1 PHVFGGDETKTWDQ
15 LKQEEKLSSKA
26 ALLLDSVISN
36 GPSLQVAYQL
46 QKKVAKVGFD
56 WEAVQDIWDKFTEE
70 KVEFLEAL
78 EKENASAM
86 EEEFGDMLF
95 VLANISK
102 HYQINPEVALGRVN
116 QKDRKST
123 RLNSSHVSISY
134 AVFCL

>member
-1 PHVFGGDETKTWDQ
+1 HTSYSLCFCSPIPQQLTSTLFPYTTLFRSHPHVFGGDETKTWDQ
-15 LKQEEKLSSKA
+15 LKQEENPSSKV

-78 EKENASAM
+78 E
-86 EEEFGDMLF
+86 EEDT
-95 VLANISK
+95 
-102 HYQINPEVALGRVN
+102 
-116 QKDRKST
+116 DRKS
-123 RLNSSHVSISY
+123 V
-134 AVFCL
+134 V